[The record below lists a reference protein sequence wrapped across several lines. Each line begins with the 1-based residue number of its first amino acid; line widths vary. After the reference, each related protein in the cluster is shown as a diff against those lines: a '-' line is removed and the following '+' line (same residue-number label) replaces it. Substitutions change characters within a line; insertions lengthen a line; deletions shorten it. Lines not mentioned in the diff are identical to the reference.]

1 MYAFN
6 AHTILTTDFIR
17 EAETA
22 YPSIAPRFHWGS
34 CNSIFRFLCM
44 LCRLMS
50 VRLLGF
56 VPFVFVCVP
65 FSWIT
70 ASDYPFGLLKLFHEL
85 RLLITPFGLFKL
97 FYELR
102 LLITPFGLFKL
113 FHELRFWL
121 PLWFIQTFPWI
132 TASDYP
138 FGLFKLFWENI
149 SCLREDLDNNSTIKT
164 VNKCKRAK

>member
-1 MYAFN
+1 MNRHESVYNCTNTYMYILTMYAFN
-6 AHTILTTDFIR
+6 AHTILTTDFTR

-50 VRLLGF
+50 VRLFGF

-70 ASDYPFGLLKLFHEL
+70 PSDYPFGLLKLFHEL

-113 FHELRFWL
+113 FHELRL
-121 PLWFIQTFPWI
+121 LITPLVYSNFSEKIFP
-132 TASDYP
+132 A
-138 FGLFKLFWENI
+138 
-149 SCLREDLDNNSTIKT
+149 
-164 VNKCKRAK
+164 